1 MKMDPHTHRKRPVL
15 FHFALGIALALA
27 FAIGVWFALSR
38 HVDGPHLVGCWLL
51 AINVV
56 TFGYYG
62 YDKGRAR
69 SAGSRVPEVVLHG
82 LSASGGSPG
91 AFAGMHL
98 FRHKTVKK
106 SFRILFWCIVA
117 LQVALAAWI
126 ARLVWWS

>member
-1 MKMDPHTHRKRPVL
+1 MVRHARRKRPVL
-15 FHFALGIALALA
+15 FHFALSLGIALA
-27 FAIGVWFALSR
+27 FAAVLWLTLSR
-38 HVDGPHLVGCWLL
+38 HPDTAHLAGCWLL

-69 SAGSRVPEVVLHG
+69 GAGSRVPEVVLHG

-98 FRHKTVKK
+98 FRHKTVKQ

-117 LQVALAAWI
+117 LQLALAAWI
-126 ARLVWWS
+126 AKRVWWS